1 MATLEELFDTAGAHL
16 RAAAEQPVAADRAA
30 VSRLLDQFLADL
42 AAGLS
47 IIDDASP
54 ASDLRF
60 HLAQARDALQT
71 AQRLLPPPAVNS
83 SGSAGDGIAGA
94 TAAVNAVRDVIESH
108 HGPNRVPLT
117 AYAYA
122 FSTHPARDYL
132 ARRSAELAWEAN
144 RIALAL
150 GRDIEDPGVEAAFA
164 DVRSSLAKAAVFG
177 WEGTRNADWGIAA
190 FSLALPVEPV
200 QAHGSDDTRDV
211 PERLA
216 EDCDRLSRAAFDTL
230 HDRSGHRL
238 SGSDLQQLS
247 RWTAMGRLLSGRLLL
262 RVAEQLP
269 EPAIAAVQREA
280 AGALRSSAQAWQQ
293 SAAAWHRIVD
303 LADPRAHPKL
313 PPPSYDIVRR
323 GQVVRLPQV
332 VPHPATVIAHTSAV
346 RVGQLLFGAQW
357 RPDGTGRPQARPVR
371 DILDDVRGVGAL
383 AAVLYR
389 LPATGWQL
397 AAAAPLAVERAQS
410 GLVTDSVEHRPGPDH
425 PGQRRFYPVH
435 HRQLEA
441 LTGAYRTVMPAEQT
455 AAAALLEA
463 ARQVGATVPRAL
475 LDATAHRNIA
485 AQQQWGE
492 AQAPPP
498 AVRAGSPVLRTQPSA
513 RRGGFRL

>member
-1 MATLEELFDTAGAHL
+1 MATLGELFDTAGANL
-16 RAAAEQPVAADRAA
+16 RAAAEQPVMADRAA

-47 IIDDASP
+47 VIDDASP
-54 ASDLRF
+54 ASDLGF

-71 AQRLLPPPAVNS
+71 AQRLLPSPSAIA
-83 SGSAGDGIAGA
+83 SGSAGDGISGA
-94 TAAVNAVRDVIESH
+94 SAAVNAVRDLIESH
-108 HGPNRVPLT
+108 HGPDRAPLT

-122 FSTHPARDYL
+122 FSTRPAREYL

-144 RIALAL
+144 RIVIVL
-150 GRDIEDPGVEAAFA
+150 GRGVEDPGVEAAFA
-164 DVRSSLAKAAVFG
+164 DVRSSLAKAVVFG
-177 WEGTRNADWGIAA
+177 REGTRNADWGIAA

-216 EDCDRLSRAAFDTL
+216 EDCDRLSRVAFDTL

-262 RVAEQLP
+262 RVVEQLP
-269 EPAIAAVQREA
+269 DPAVAAVQREA

-357 RPDGTGRPQARPVR
+357 RPDGAGRPEARPVR
-371 DILDDVRGVGAL
+371 EILDDVRGVGAL
-383 AAVLYR
+383 AALLYR

-397 AAAAPLAVERAQS
+397 AAATPLAVKRAQS
-410 GLVTDSVEHRPGPDH
+410 GLVTDSVEHRPDPDN

-435 HRQLEA
+435 HRQLDS
-441 LTGAYRTVMPAEQT
+441 LTDTYRAVMPAEQT
-455 AAAALLEA
+455 AAAALLET
-463 ARQVGATVPRAL
+463 ARQGGATVPRAL
-475 LDATAHRNIA
+475 LDAAAHRNIA
-485 AQQQWGE
+485 AQQQWGH
-492 AQAPPP
+492 AQTPRP
-498 AVRAGSPVLRTQPSA
+498 AVRAGIPGLRTQPSA